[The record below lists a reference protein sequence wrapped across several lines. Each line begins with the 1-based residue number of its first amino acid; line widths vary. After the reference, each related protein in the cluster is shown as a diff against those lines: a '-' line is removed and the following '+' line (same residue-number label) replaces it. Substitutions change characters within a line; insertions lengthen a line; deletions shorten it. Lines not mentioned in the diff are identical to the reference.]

1 MTQLYLTKVQAQF
14 DGERIVFSI
23 NGSGAIWTPR
33 SKKFNLAPDLTLSH
47 KLTQNG
53 PRAYI

>member
-1 MTQLYLTKVQAQF
+1 MTQLNLTEVQAQF
-14 DGERIVFSI
+14 DGETIVFSI
-23 NGSGAIWTPR
+23 NGAGTIWGPR

>member
-1 MTQLYLTKVQAQF
+1 MTQLNLTEVQAQF
-14 DGERIVFSI
+14 DGETIVFSI
-23 NGSGAIWTPR
+23 DGAGTIWGPR